1 METKKTPDTLRYR
14 VFSSLFVVFVLDV
27 NDFFSAVEAAVRAN
41 TMGTNHR
48 AAVRA
53 SDETGDLEF
62 EMGTAKT
69 LRGFAG
75 TTLWDSHGKSSFGT
89 WKLYRD

>member
-1 METKKTPDTLRYR
+1 METKKTPDILRYR

-27 NDFFSAVEAAVRAN
+27 NDFFSAVEAAVRA
-41 TMGTNHR
+41 
-48 AAVRA
+48 

-75 TTLWDSHGKSSFGT
+75 ATLWDSHGKSSFGT

>member
-1 METKKTPDTLRYR
+1 MASG
-14 VFSSLFVVFVLDV
+14 VSSLLLVFVLDV
-27 NDFFSAVEAAVRAN
+27 DDFFSAVEAAIRAN
-41 TMGTNHR
+41 AMGTDHR
-48 AAVRA
+48 SAVRA
-53 SDETGDLEF
+53 GDETGDLEF

-75 TTLWDSHGKSSFGT
+75 ATLWDNHGKSSFGT